1 MRRWAAALATLG
13 GVCASGASADAAI
26 RYYTVSPCR
35 VVDTRDASLGGPSP
49 LAGGVPRSFSLAGK
63 CGTSPTASGLILNVT
78 VTQPGA
84 AGFVTVY
91 PGGQGVPPT
100 STINFRANATRANT
114 AIVRLG
120 SGGVL
125 NAVAGQ
131 PAGTTVHLIIDIAG
145 YFDDNANNQPPF
157 VAAPPPRSIQLP
169 GFSQTGSV
177 SLTATVTDDAKPV
190 ASPTLAW
197 SVLSGPGGVNFSSPN
212 AATTN
217 ATFSLAGTYVLR
229 LTANDSALSGYGD
242 TTVVVAPSRDAWRLV
257 QQATWGPTLAL
268 ATQAQNVGASAWI
281 DAQIAAAPTGYP
293 QYALQPGSIPSTCTG
308 DCQRNNYSLYLPQ
321 RHFFNNA
328 LYGSDQL
335 RQRVAFAFHKIIP
348 LTTQQPGQLVPY
360 LHILRDNS
368 FGDFRKLLRDMTLNV
383 AMGVYLDMV
392 TSTRRRPNEN
402 YAREVLQLFSIG
414 TDMLNADGT
423 PQTDGSGNIIPSY
436 DQSVVDGFTKVLTGW
451 TYPVQQVAGIT
462 NYLEA
467 MRIVDSNHDGG
478 SKLLLGNVTRTA
490 CGTPTATDPNPSS
503 PAGCGLADLEFAIDN
518 IFFHSNVG
526 PFIGKQ
532 LIQQL
537 VTSNPTPAYV
547 GRVSAVFD
555 NDGTGKRGNLAAVVK
570 AILMDPEARGIPADA
585 DYGHLKEPVLLVLN
599 LLRAFDAR
607 SIDGL
612 TGSDGYMNPQT
623 QGMDQD
629 IWRPPT
635 VFSYFP
641 FDFEVP
647 GVPGLAGPE
656 FGILSASTSLRRAN
670 FVNLLVFTGI
680 LHSTGTNTN
689 APNGTSLSLGALYG
703 LASDP
708 TLLVDEVN
716 MRLLGGSASA
726 SMRTSMIQA
735 VGAVAPTN
743 PKLRIQQAI
752 YLAATSSQFQVQR

>member
-13 GVCASGASADAAI
+13 SVCASGASADAAI
-26 RYYTVSPCR
+26 RYYAVSPCR
-35 VVDTRDASLGGPSP
+35 AVDTRDATLGGPSP
-49 LAGGVPRSFSLAGK
+49 LTGGVPRSFSLAGR

-78 VTQPGA
+78 ITQPGA

-100 STINFRANATRANT
+100 STINFRANVTRANS

-125 NAVAGQ
+125 NAVTGQ
-131 PAGTTVHLIIDIAG
+131 PTGTTVHLIIDIAG

-157 VAAPPPRSIQLP
+157 VTAPSAQSIQLP

-197 SVLSGPGGVNFSSPN
+197 SVLSGPGSVTFSSPN
-212 AATTN
+212 TAATN
-217 ATFSLAGTYVLR
+217 ATFGLAGTYVLR
-229 LTANDSALSGYGD
+229 LTANDSALTGYGD

-281 DAQIAAAPTGYP
+281 DAQIAAASTGYP

-308 DCQRNNYSLYLPQ
+308 DCRRNNYSLYLPQ

-348 LTTQQPGQLVPY
+348 LTTQQPGHLVPY
-360 LHILRDNS
+360 LHILRDNA

-392 TSTRRRPNEN
+392 TSTRNRPNEN
-402 YAREVLQLFSIG
+402 YAREILQLFSTG
-414 TDMLNADGT
+414 TDMLNPDGT
-423 PQTDGSGNIIPSY
+423 AQTDGSGNIVPVY
-436 DQSVVDGFTKVLTGW
+436 DQSVVDGFTKVFTGW
-451 TYPVQQVAGIT
+451 TYPVQQVSGIT
-462 NYLEA
+462 NYIDP
-467 MRIVDSNHDGG
+467 MRLVENNHDGTD
-478 SKLLLGNVTRTA
+478 KLLLGNVTRTG
-490 CGTPTATDPNPSS
+490 CGTPSPS
-503 PAGCGLADLEFAIDN
+503 GCAVADLDFAIDN

-555 NDGTGKRGNLAAVVK
+555 DDGAGKRGNLAAVVK

-585 DYGHLKEPVLLVLN
+585 NYGHLKEPVLLVLN

-612 TGSDGYMNPQT
+612 AGSDGYINPQT
-623 QGMDQD
+623 QAMDQD

-647 GVPGLAGPE
+647 GMPGVAGPE

-670 FVNLLVFTGI
+670 FVNLLAFTGI
-680 LHSTGTNTN
+680 LRSSGTNTN

-716 MRLLGGSASA
+716 MRLLGGGASA

-735 VGAVAPTN
+735 VSAVAATN